1 MSKRT
6 PPSPSPS
13 PRVAFL
19 RGVNVGAKKVS
30 MAELRD
36 VATALGFTQVSTL
49 INSGNLVYGG
59 SLDATAADERRL
71 HDAIAASLGVR
82 CAVLVRTREELADV
96 LRDCPLQT
104 EATRDPAKLVVT
116 LWDATITPAMRD
128 AFAQAPVTVERFVV
142 GAHAIYC
149 WMPEGIS
156 ASVTYEKVS
165 RTLGDH
171 ITGRNWST
179 MQKLLARMES
189 MA

>member
-1 MSKRT
+1 M
-6 PPSPSPS
+6 PPRIPPAPS
-13 PRVAFL
+13 PRVALL

-49 INSGNLVYGG
+49 INSGNLVYAG
-59 SLDATAADERRL
+59 SADTPAGDERRL
-71 HDAIAASLGVR
+71 HHAIDATLGVR
-82 CAVLVRTREELADV
+82 CTVLVRTRDELAAV
-96 LRDCPLQT
+96 LRECPLQD
-104 EATRDPAKLVVT
+104 EAARDPAKLVVT
-116 LWDATITPAMRD
+116 LWDATITPVMRD
-128 AFAQAPVTVERFVV
+128 VFANAPVTVERFVV
-142 GAHAIYC
+142 GARAIYC

-156 ASVTYEKVS
+156 ASVPYEKVV

-179 MQKLLARMES
+179 MQKLLARLEG